1 MKKEFLEKID
11 QIIDKHIDEIINFRR
26 DIHKHP
32 ELGNFEFRTAAKIA
46 EKLKELSLETKTKI
60 SGEGIISCLYGN
72 KNGKTILFRGDMD
85 ALPMNESSGL
95 EFASQTP
102 NVMHSCGHD
111 IHLTI
116 VLGTAI
122 VLSEIKDRLAGT
134 IKFMFQP
141 AEECSPIGGAKEMIK
156 NGVLESP
163 KVDEAYGLHILNRKV
178 GSIEF
183 TPGIASSKSDRF
195 IIEIKGKSS
204 HGSMP
209 SEGKDSIIVAA
220 NIINSIQSIISRNLS
235 LDERAVITIGTIKGG
250 TRYNV
255 ISDYVKL
262 EGTIRSF
269 GETTYIK
276 IRNRL
281 EKIVKDVSAIY
292 DCEGIL
298 KYEEGY
304 DSIYNDLNLSK
315 YIEKS
320 MIETLGNENVVV
332 NLNPMSGGEDFSFIS
347 KKVPSVFILL
357 GTEDESNKG
366 KCTLHN
372 PNFIASEKSIREGIK
387 ILCKIALERTG
398 TIQSR

>member
-1 MKKEFLEKID
+1 MKKKFLEDIEK
-11 QIIDKHIDEIINFRR
+11 IIDKHINEIIEFRR
-26 DIHKHP
+26 DIHKYP

-46 EKLKELSLETKTKI
+46 EKLEKLPLETKTKI

-72 KNGKTILFRGDMD
+72 KTGKTILFRGDMD
-85 ALPMNESSGL
+85 ALPMNENSGL
-95 EFASQTP
+95 KFASQVP

-122 VLSEIKDRLAGT
+122 VLSEIKDKLSGN

-141 AEECSPIGGAKEMIK
+141 AEECSPIGGAKGMIK
-156 NGVLESP
+156 RGVLESP
-163 KVDEAYGLHILNRKV
+163 KVDEAFGLHILDREV

-183 TPGIASSKSDRF
+183 TPGVASSKSDNF
-195 IIEIKGKSS
+195 VIEINGKSS

-209 SEGKDSIIVAA
+209 SEGKDSIVAAA

-235 LDERAVITIGTIKGG
+235 LDERAVITIGTINGG

-255 ISDYVKL
+255 VSDYVKL
-262 EGTIRSF
+262 EGTVRSF
-269 GETTYIK
+269 SETAYIK

-281 EKIVKDVSAIY
+281 EKIVRDIPMAY
-292 DCEGIL
+292 ECEGIL

-304 DSIYNDLNLSK
+304 DFIYNDLNLSK

-320 MIETLGNENVVV
+320 MRETLGNENVVIKSSP
-332 NLNPMSGGEDFSFIS
+332 LPAGEDFSFIS
-347 KKVPSVFILL
+347 KKVPSVFMWL
-357 GTEDESNKG
+357 GTKDESNEG
-366 KCTLHN
+366 RCTLHN

-387 ILCKIALERTG
+387 ILCKIALERTE
-398 TIQSR
+398 TI